1 MTRNFLFFGH
11 PDAVSG
17 SCVAYLQQ
25 NRTLWIVMLH
35 FILFQ
40 GKMPANSYLALD
52 IFSFQLLV
60 LITYLQ
66 GWTFVPTDTS

>member
-1 MTRNFLFFGH
+1 MQPETFYFSGH

-25 NRTLWIVMLH
+25 NRTLWVVMLH

-40 GKMPANSYLALD
+40 GKMPTNSYLALD
-52 IFSFQLLV
+52 VFSLQLLG
-60 LITYLQ
+60 LIT
-66 GWTFVPTDTS
+66 